1 MLAIE
6 TGLSAGFVVD
16 KSRFATQPVIPEDVL
31 ILPQLVF
38 LDKYV
43 TGSPFLI
50 VVRTLSFLLLDA
62 ITVRESTWTY

>member
-6 TGLSAGFVVD
+6 TGLPTGFVVD

-38 LDKYV
+38 LV
-43 TGSPFLI
+43 
-50 VVRTLSFLLLDA
+50 
-62 ITVRESTWTY
+62 